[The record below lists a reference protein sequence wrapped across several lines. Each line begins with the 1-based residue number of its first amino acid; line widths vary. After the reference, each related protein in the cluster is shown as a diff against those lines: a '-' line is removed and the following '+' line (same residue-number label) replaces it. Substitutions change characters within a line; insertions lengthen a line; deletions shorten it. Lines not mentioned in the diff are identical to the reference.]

1 MYFKDRPEA
10 GRLLARALKKYK
22 GKDVIVYALPRG
34 GIVTALEIARYLHAP
49 LDLIIARKIGHPY
62 SPEYAIAAIAENGH
76 IVSERGELASV
87 DEKWLTEAIE
97 RERQE
102 VTRRRKKYLKKI
114 KEISAKGKIAILVDD
129 GVATGLTLRVGIVEL
144 IHRHPKKIVVAVPV
158 IQKSTANIIKAEAD
172 ELVTLQRPSDDKFLG
187 AVGAYYVHFPQV
199 TDDEVISI
207 LQSYDEER
215 KNVFTVDVTNG
226 RDLFNYDEP

>member
-34 GIVTALEIARYLHAP
+34 GVVTALEIARYLHAP

-187 AVGAYYVHFPQV
+187 AVGAY
-199 TDDEVISI
+199 
-207 LQSYDEER
+207 
-215 KNVFTVDVTNG
+215 
-226 RDLFNYDEP
+226 

>member
-34 GIVTALEIARYLHAP
+34 GVVTALEIARYLHAP

-226 RDLFNYDEP
+226 RELFNYDDP

>member
-34 GIVTALEIARYLHAP
+34 GVVTALEIARYLHAP